1 LIILGI
7 NCFGHDSAA
16 TFVKDGKVIFA
27 SEEER
32 LNRKKHSGDFPI
44 EAIKSGLK
52 FLNIDLSDIDHV
64 AFSWNPTITY
74 RKIPTY
80 LVRYWRTLPILLK
93 ERKNFSM
100 EENLGMLNYLSDI
113 NKLPKT
119 LKSSIKSKNKTHFKF
134 HKLEHHLCHAAS
146 CFYATDFDNAAI
158 LTIDGAGEWSTT
170 MVAYGNKG
178 RITKLWTVDTP
189 FSLGALY
196 QAISTYLGFRL
207 VEGPGKLMGLA
218 SYGERDSEE
227 FYKLKKIITLNS
239 DGKFSFDMS
248 YFSYHYSRESG
259 VTEKFINEFGPPN
272 HLGKNWTQRELNIA
286 AAVQQ
291 LLEEAIFNILHWI
304 KENLKTDNLCMAG
317 GVALNSVTNGLIAK
331 SGLFKKVFIQ
341 PAAGDSGTSLGA
353 ALYVENAILKNE
365 RKYIQKNAFLGLEF
379 SQNECEKALSAST
392 LNYEHMTDAKK
403 CELVAKKIF
412 NGEIIGWFNGRYE
425 FGPRALGN
433 RSILASPLIHNM
445 RDILNKRVKFRENFR
460 PFAAIVLQEDVG
472 EYFDCNIENPYM
484 LFVYGVK
491 EEYRKIFPSITHID
505 NSVRIQTVSKTDNRE
520 LYYLLKAF
528 KKISGYSVLINT
540 SFNIKGEPIV
550 SSPEDAIKSYK
561 SSDIDSLVI
570 NNFIIESKKIN

>member
-1 LIILGI
+1 MVILGI

-16 TFVKDGKVIFA
+16 TFVKDGEVVFA

-32 LNRKKHSGDFPI
+32 LNRKKHCGDFPI

-64 AFSWNPTITY
+64 AFSWDPTITY

-80 LVRYWRTLPILLK
+80 LVRYWKTLPILLK

-119 LKSSIKSKNKTHFKF
+119 LKLSIESKKKTRFKF
-134 HKLEHHLCHAAS
+134 HKLEHHLCHASS
-146 CFYATDFDNAAI
+146 CFYTTDFDNAAI

-170 MVAYGNKG
+170 MVSYGDKE

-227 FYKLKKIITLNS
+227 YKKFRKIITLS
-239 DGKFSFDMS
+239 PDGKFSFDMS

-259 VTEKFINEFGPPN
+259 VTKKFIKEFGEPN
-272 HLGKNWTQRELNIA
+272 YLGKDWTQRELNIA
-286 AAVQQ
+286 AAAQQ
-291 LLEEAIFNILHWI
+291 IIEEAVFNILYWI
-304 KENLKTDNLCMAG
+304 KDNVKTENLCMAG

-570 NNFIIESKKIN
+570 NNFLVNSKN